1 MTIDP
6 KKSLARE
13 RFAEHAAEYVAS
25 EAHAGGDDLDAL
37 VRLAD
42 PSPEW
47 VALDVATGGGHTAIA
62 IAPLVAG
69 MVAPD
74 LTPEMLEAARTHA
87 AERDTAGIEFVLGDA
102 EALPFPDESFD
113 LVTCRIA
120 AHHFPDVQKFADEVA
135 RVLRPGGRFVLQDQC
150 VPESAAAAAFVNT
163 FERLRDPSHARALTE
178 NAWREVLRR
187 AVLEVEAVECFE
199 KRMNLERWSAMQ
211 GCTPETV
218 VKLRELLADAG
229 EVVSAWMAVDGEGPE
244 TTFTIHQVV
253 IAATKA

>member
-1 MTIDP
+1 MTDP
-6 KKSLARE
+6 KSRSRE

-25 EAHAGGDDLDAL
+25 AAHAGGEDLDAV

-42 PSPEW
+42 ASPQW

-69 MVAPD
+69 MVALD
-74 LTPEMLEAARTHA
+74 LTPEMLEAARGFA
-87 AERDTAGIEFVLGDA
+87 GERGAAGIEFVLGDA

-120 AHHFPDVQKFADEVA
+120 AHHFPDIQKFADEVA
-135 RVLRPGGRFVLQDQC
+135 RVLRPGGRFVLQDQS

-178 NAWREVLRR
+178 DAWQEVLSR
-187 AVLEVEAVECFE
+187 AALQVEAVERFE
-199 KRMNLERWSAMQ
+199 KRMNLERWSGMQ
-211 GCTPETV
+211 GCAPETV
-218 VKLRELLADAG
+218 AKLREMLADAG
-229 EVVSAWMAVDGEGPE
+229 EVVTAWMAAEGEGPE
-244 TTFTIHQVV
+244 TSFTIHHVV
-253 IAATKA
+253 IAATKP